1 MTTLITRLFLALSS
15 HSGYSDFVKLSEK
28 KRIALVLSGGGVKA
42 AAFHIGVCLALRE
55 KGFKFGGGTDP
66 KDALEFEG
74 KELTI
79 RVYVGSS
86 AGSVVATFLAN
97 GHTLDAIIDAF
108 TRGAGLSALT
118 RAKKSDNPY
127 LKPIGY
133 RDIFALNFGAGHP
146 ARLLP
151 RIFRRKVTT
160 GGGLEASVKEM
171 FKINGIFST
180 SNMEKYMRTNV
191 CPGNDF
197 KKLGAELY
205 IVATQLNHSR
215 KVVFGPYPE
224 TLKTREI
231 QYVDYAKISEA
242 VAASAALPPFFAP
255 YGIRNQKG
263 REIFYFDGEIRDTLS
278 THVAADQGCDLV
290 IASYS
295 IQPYHYVEEMGSL
308 HEYGMPLIF
317 NQALYQVVQRKIET
331 HIKHQH
337 DVRAMIKAMQGYM
350 REKEIGEEH
359 IAKLTDILV
368 ERTQFN
374 PAVDYI
380 YIHPQPQDFEF
391 FFYDHFS
398 LNPKVLGN
406 IVKTGFKSTMN
417 TLRAYNI

>member
-1 MTTLITRLFLALSS
+1 M
-15 HSGYSDFVKLSEK
+15 KLSDR

-55 KGFKFGGGTDP
+55 KGFTFAGGTDP
-66 KDALEFEG
+66 QDRLKFEN

-79 RVYVGSS
+79 RLYVGSS
-86 AGSVVATFLAN
+86 AGSVVATFLAS
-97 GHTLDAIIDAF
+97 GHSLDAIIEAF
-108 TRGAGLSALT
+108 TRGAGIGALT
-118 RAKKSDNPY
+118 RVKSDNPY
-127 LKPIGY
+127 LKPLSY
-133 RDIFALNFGAGHP
+133 RDIFALNLGAGHP

-151 RIFRRKVTT
+151 KMFRRRLAVS
-160 GGGLEASVKEM
+160 GGIEASLKEA

-180 SNMEKYMRTNV
+180 KNIEKYIRTYV
-191 CPGNDF
+191 VPENDF

-215 KVVFGPYPE
+215 KAIFGPFEE
-224 TLKTREI
+224 TIKTREVKF
-231 QYVDYAKISEA
+231 VDYAKISEA

-278 THVAADQGCDLV
+278 THIAADQGADLV

-295 IQPYHYVEEMGSL
+295 IQPYHFTEEMGSL

-317 NQALYQVVQRKIET
+317 NQALYQVVQKKIET

-337 DVRAMIKAMQGYM
+337 DVRAMIKAVQGYM
-350 REKEIGEEH
+350 REKQIAEEH
-359 IAKLTDILV
+359 IAKLVDILV
-368 ERTQFN
+368 QRTNFN
-374 PAVDYI
+374 PDVDYI
-380 YIHPQPQDFEF
+380 YIHPSPQDYEF

-398 LNPKVLGN
+398 LNTKVLTA
-406 IVKTGFKSTMN
+406 ITRTGFKSAMN